1 MKMKITNDYKTSEL
15 LEDKLQD
22 HTDIAYENSKIFPR
36 TQHVNIVYEENNKI
50 VAGLVGYNYLDYF
63 HVGILWVDKDQR
75 EKNLGSKLIK
85 DLEKLKNQ
93 YCIKYI
99 HLETMSFQALEFY
112 LKLNFVVFGEIK
124 DSDKTMFFLK
134 KEI

>member
-1 MKMKITNDYKTSEL
+1 MKKKITNDYRTSEL

-22 HTDIAYENSKIFPR
+22 HTDIAYKNSKIFPR
-36 TQHVNIVYEENNKI
+36 TQHVNIVYEENDKI

-75 EKNLGSKLIK
+75 GKNLGSKLIK
-85 DLEKLKNQ
+85 DLEKLKSQ
-93 YCIKYI
+93 YYIKYI

-112 LKLNFVVFGEIK
+112 LKLDFVVFGEIK